1 MATVA
6 TLGTGSMASAI
17 KVTADL
23 VTTTVHTPTQL
34 EREDLF
40 GIHASSR
47 LTTSVRPRV
56 YLASPFFNEKQIERI
71 EGIEEALE
79 DLAIDVFS
87 PRKVKY
93 AEEFGTQAWRDKV
106 YRTNVENIQ
115 RADFVVAIY
124 DEEDSGTMWEI
135 GYAIAA
141 FKKVIVVKHTDQP
154 VNLMI
159 SDSCHAFVNGP
170 EELRG
175 YNFLAFPRIPYV
187 GDVF

>member
-1 MATVA
+1 M
-6 TLGTGSMASAI
+6 
-17 KVTADL
+17 
-23 VTTTVHTPTQL
+23 VTTIGSAHTPTQQ

-40 GIHASSR
+40 GTNPGST
-47 LTTSVRPRV
+47 LTATRKPRI

-71 EGIEEALE
+71 EGVEEAL
-79 DLAIDVFS
+79 DNLGFDVFS

-93 AEEFGTQAWRDKV
+93 SEEFGTFEWRDKV
-106 YRTNVENIQ
+106 YRTNVEHIQ

-135 GYAIAA
+135 GYAIAS

-159 SDSCHAFVNGP
+159 SDSCHAFVHGP
-170 EELRG
+170 EGVEK
-175 YNFLAFPRIPYV
+175 YDFINAPQIPYV

>member
-1 MATVA
+1 MPTVT
-6 TLGTGSMASAI
+6 TLGAI
-17 KVTADL
+17 
-23 VTTTVHTPTQL
+23 HTPSQL
-34 EREDLF
+34 EREDIFVRGF
-40 GIHASSR
+40 GTH
-47 LTTSVRPRV
+47 LLTSVRPRV

-71 EGIEEALE
+71 EGVEEALA
-79 DLAIDVFS
+79 DLGIDVFS

-93 AEEFGTQAWRDKV
+93 HEEFGTKEWRDKV
-106 YRTNVENIQ
+106 YKTNVENIQ

-135 GYAIAA
+135 GYAIAS

-159 SDSCHAFVNGP
+159 SDSCHAFVHGP

-175 YNFLAFPRIPYV
+175 YNFFTFPKIPYV